1 MVKKTYIQPN
11 CTVVTIN
18 TESVIAF
25 SNTSGAEGLGF
36 GGSTDEEG
44 ISEGAVKSSGNSA
57 WGDEW

>member
-36 GGSTDEEG
+36 GGDTSDGGVT
-44 ISEGAVKSSGNSA
+44 EGAVKSSGNSA